1 MTRPL
6 GLALIYG
13 SARPGRLC
21 DTVAR
26 WVASQVHRHPG
37 FALDIIDPAA
47 GGLDMEDDGF
57 RRRIDEADAFLI
69 VTPEYNHSY
78 LEHLRT
84 LIDPA
89 YKEWQAK
96 PVAFVS
102 YGGVSGGRETVEHLR
117 GVFVE
122 LHAVSARDWVSFP
135 HARASFDSEGHLLD
149 EVLFTQPMD
158 TLLSRLGWWARAL
171 KAARQAEAYGA
182 AA

>member
-13 SARPGRLC
+13 SVRPGRLC

-26 WVASQVHRHPG
+26 WVASQVHRHPE

-47 GGLDMEDDGF
+47 GGPDMEDDGF
-57 RRRIDEADAFLI
+57 RRRIDKADAFLI

-78 LEHLRT
+78 PGHLKT

-102 YGGVSGGRETVEHLR
+102 YGGVSGGLRGVEHLR

-122 LHAVSARDWVSFP
+122 LHAVGVRDWISFP
-135 HARASFDSEGHLLD
+135 HARERFDSEGRLLD
-149 EVLFTQPMD
+149 EVRYAQSMD